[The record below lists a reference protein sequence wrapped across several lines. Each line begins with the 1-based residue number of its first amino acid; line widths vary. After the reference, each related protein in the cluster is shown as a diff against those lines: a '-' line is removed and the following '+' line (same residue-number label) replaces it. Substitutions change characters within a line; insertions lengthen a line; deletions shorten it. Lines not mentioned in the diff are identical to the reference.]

1 MSWNGLNHISSKQFK
16 CGHCSQFV
24 ASDKG
29 WSTND
34 KAAYIYVCSHCQNP
48 TLFHEQLQIPGI
60 VFGSDVADIDDIEVN
75 SLYQEA
81 RKCTSDGAFTAA
93 VLCCRKLL
101 MHVAVAKGAQADKSF
116 IEYVQ
121 FLADKNYIP
130 PDAKDWVDLIRQ
142 KGNEANH
149 EISMMKS
156 DDAKDLIDFSGMLL
170 TLIYEFPAA
179 IKKKRTTEL

>member
-1 MSWNGLNHISSKQFK
+1 LSK
-16 CGHCSQFV
+16 
-24 ASDKG
+24 
-29 WSTND
+29 
-34 KAAYIYVCSHCQNP
+34 P

-101 MHVAVAKGAQADKSF
+101 MHVAVAKGAQSDKSF

-149 EISMMKS
+149 EISIMKS

-170 TLIYEFPAA
+170 RLIYEFPAA
-179 IKKKRTTEL
+179 IKRRRTTKL